1 MLEFLR
7 FGRKPLQRVLIK
19 SQRAQMFAP
28 SAGPSSHG
36 ATINA
41 KLSALVSKG
50 YAGFPMTD
58 VDWQA
63 AAAEASF
70 GIGDSIATKIGWEH
84 RQ

>member
-1 MLEFLR
+1 
-7 FGRKPLQRVLIK
+7 
-19 SQRAQMFAP
+19 
-28 SAGPSSHG
+28 
-36 ATINA
+36 
-41 KLSALVSKG
+41 
-50 YAGFPMTD
+50 MTD

>member
-1 MLEFLR
+1 
-7 FGRKPLQRVLIK
+7 
-19 SQRAQMFAP
+19 MFAP

-70 GIGDSIATKIGWEH
+70 GIGDSIATKIGWGQRH
-84 RQ
+84 QAALVRNCVLAGICVSIVAD

>member
-1 MLEFLR
+1 M
-7 FGRKPLQRVLIK
+7 
-19 SQRAQMFAP
+19 
-28 SAGPSSHG
+28 G
-36 ATINA
+36 ANFNA
-41 KLSALVSKG
+41 KLSALVSAG